1 LNSGGAKIGA
11 PGSKERRMS
20 HLSNFPQSLQSGSPG
35 HAPADP
41 EIESVL
47 LALKSAAIRATE
59 RADVGFYAD
68 YLSDDAIGVTPF
80 GVFNKQQILA
90 GMKDGKSFK
99 SSKIE
104 DTRAVALGEDA
115 GLVTYRATFEVEGRP
130 ATDFFVSTLYRRFD
144 DGWKGVF
151 YQQTPLPAKK

>member
-1 LNSGGAKIGA
+1 
-11 PGSKERRMS
+11 MS
-20 HLSNFPQSLQSGSPG
+20 HLSNFPDGLQRDGASYG
-35 HAPADP
+35 HAES

-47 LALKSAAIRATE
+47 LALKAAAVRATE
-59 RADVGFYAD
+59 KADVAFYAD
-68 YLSDDAIGVTPF
+68 YLADDAIGVTPF
-80 GVFNKQQILA
+80 GIFNKQQILQ

-104 DTRAVALGEDA
+104 DSRAVALGEEA

-130 ATDFFVSTLYRRFD
+130 ATEFFVSTLYRRFG

-151 YQQTPLPAKK
+151 YQQTPLPAKS